1 MIKKKPEEEI
11 DVAVLK
17 VMLAKL
23 GQFVKYPFNKIYHWQ
38 ALFQGTWMFWARDL
52 YAYNRY

>member
-38 ALFQGTWMFWARDL
+38 ALFQGTWMFL
-52 YAYNRY
+52 ECQLE